1 MGVMMSVTSIKEQVT
16 QALHSLS
23 EAELEQVA
31 EYVAFLRFR
40 ARLAPVF
47 VIDAAELATLYGEFA
62 DEDRALA
69 EEGLEDYRIQ
79 LHAED
84 SQ

>member
-1 MGVMMSVTSIKEQVT
+1 MMSVTSVKEQVT

-23 EAELEQVA
+23 EAELQQVA

-40 ARLAPVF
+40 ARLAPVL
-47 VIDAAELATLYGEFA
+47 VIDATQLATLYSEFA
-62 DEDRALA
+62 DEDRTLA
-69 EEGLEDYRIQ
+69 EEGREDYRIQ
-79 LHAED
+79 LHAKD

>member
-1 MGVMMSVTSIKEQVT
+1 MMSVTSIKEQVA

-23 EAELEQVA
+23 EAELQQVA

-40 ARLAPVF
+40 ARLAPVL
-47 VIDAAELATLYGEFA
+47 VIDATQLASLYGEFA
-62 DEDRALA
+62 DEDRDLA
-69 EEGLEDYRIQ
+69 EEGLEDYRAQ

-84 SQ
+84 NQ